1 MSNVRIEL
9 GGRVAAAITKES
21 RERGLSKQSF
31 IELLLDVYE
40 INEID
45 ILIQQIRRKAI
56 NYEFNSMKYAQL
68 SVLKVLLDNIV

>member
-9 GGRVAAAITKES
+9 GGRIAAAITKES

-45 ILIQQIRRKAI
+45 ILIQQIRRKAL